1 MMLPVSVIS
10 NASSSLV
17 RNDMDGFT
25 IIGLL
30 VVFLFSFGTTAGD
43 LGNYLPTILRP
54 VLTSRRVK
62 RLCNKPWPAFSKV
75 KKPLH
80 DILPAFPNL
89 GPPFL
94 KLRKCF
100 PNLG

>member
-1 MMLPVSVIS
+1 
-10 NASSSLV
+10 
-17 RNDMDGFT
+17 MDGFT

-30 VVFLFSFGTTAGD
+30 VLFLFSFSFGTTAGD
-43 LGNYLPTILRP
+43 LANYLPTILRP

-62 RLCNKPWPAFSKV
+62 RWWNKHWPAFFKV
-75 KKPLH
+75 KKPLR

-89 GPPFL
+89 GPPFS
-94 KLRKCF
+94 KFWKCF